1 MKRISL
7 ALLAAVVVAGYVH
20 AQTAAQTPA
29 AAQPAPAA
37 AAPAPPATP
46 AASSGGSVT
55 RACKEEVKSLCGRA
69 HGDAMQ
75 SCVKSNLD
83 MNEFSAD
90 CKAELAK
97 PAKPAS

>member
-20 AQTAAQTPA
+20 AQTAAQT
-29 AAQPAPAA
+29 PAA

-75 SCVKSNLD
+75 NCVKSNLD
-83 MNEFSAD
+83 MNKFSAD